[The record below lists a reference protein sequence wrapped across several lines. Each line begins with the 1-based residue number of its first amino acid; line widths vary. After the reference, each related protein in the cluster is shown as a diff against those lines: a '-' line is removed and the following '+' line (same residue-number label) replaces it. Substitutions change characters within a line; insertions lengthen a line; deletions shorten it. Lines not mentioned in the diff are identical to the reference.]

1 MIEITACPV
10 CGCKSLVEVYPAT
23 FSGNLAG
30 RGAIFLTGRT
40 KAVHGRIVRC
50 TGCGFLFTPPQFR
63 MEDYARIYQAVHAGA
78 AGSPPQF
85 RFDVLARR
93 VRETESG
100 GRFLD
105 FGCGGGGFLNV
116 MKGFDGIGFEVA
128 PGGLTRAGKIVTG
141 DIMSED
147 FSRYGLGPPASTS
160 SSRGTYWNISLS
172 QHSKS
177 YDCELC

>member
-1 MIEITACPV
+1 
-10 CGCKSLVEVYPAT
+10 
-23 FSGNLAG
+23 
-30 RGAIFLTGRT
+30 
-40 KAVHGRIVRC
+40 
-50 TGCGFLFTPPQFR
+50 
-63 MEDYARIYQAVHAGA
+63 
-78 AGSPPQF
+78 
-85 RFDVLARR
+85 
-93 VRETESG
+93 
-100 GRFLD
+100 
-105 FGCGGGGFLNV
+105 

-172 QHSKS
+172 LHSKS